1 MVVHPT
7 CYYATI
13 IRSPAYGLGL
23 GISGIHDSTDS
34 STKFMVSDVIK
45 GGPAYGKVSKD
56 DELVGVNGNSLSGM
70 KYSEAIKILREC
82 GEEVELRLIKHKEH
96 TEFCDMAS
104 DFVND
109 NMSRHNSSLLR
120 RPSHSEYCAS
130 TSQNNDIHTVK
141 YRSDT
146 ALWNNCHQS
155 TEYFTK
161 KCPKLVEVYLK
172 RRDTGES
179 LGVELLSRLTIASVD
194 ENSMGA
200 RAGLKRGD
208 RIVTLNGINAA
219 HLSLIDTANMLRRQ
233 ETVLLVAREP
243 DLKQNY
249 IYHNMDTMPLVN
261 SSSVPA
267 DLSGLLSHHQSM
279 VPMFPSHS
287 TREDKTAMRHFGRT
301 SQTDNH
307 IYQNF
312 EQRCKS
318 CEACVNGPTGS
329 VISQGDI
336 SNICGDQCKCNHK
349 QIYSVSQ
356 MKANTFHESNPNLLW
371 LKKSNPETL
380 PFDEQNGCLDYR
392 KEDVKQA
399 FNVSQS
405 PTTRKV
411 ILRFNN
417 NFKGEIGLILIGGN
431 KTGIYVG
438 KVIPDSIADQAGV
451 GEGDKLI
458 KLNGTDLKGWTKEEV
473 FLSLMANE
481 DKLILELLY
490 DPLSYQKICD
500 SEVIHES
507 FHVRANFNMNQ
518 YVSGS
523 SALISSI
530 KYSGLCILKGDIF
543 HVQETLVDD
552 ALGSWLATKVYPNT
566 SDVGLI
572 PNEQRAQRYISA
584 NQHQENQQTAF
595 TLPAY
600 ERVVQLDKF
609 PFPRPVVIF
618 GPLCEL
624 ARQRLTQM
632 SSISSAKVDYFI
644 EEPVKFIVP
653 PINSAYSN
661 NTGKNYPIDEEN
673 NNKPYGLIRLSAI
686 NECMK
691 RGYHCLLDIGPAA
704 IERLI
709 LLGVPPIVILINPAS
724 KSQLKDLLKH
734 YWQFNKNSAALFIPS
749 KLGSRTRPTIKE
761 MVTILWNSVLHLR
774 QYKSYFITDTV
785 PLLPVTSKKN
795 SFSEV
800 EWLRNLTE
808 VIRHHQNSPVWI
820 GEETEIGQLKV
831 NEILEDDDM
840 LTKDDPE
847 TPRPGLC
854 NQTDDNLDYGK
865 EVRKEDMNN
874 NNNNNNAKNE
884 SHSQVCQ
891 DNAYPITSG
900 QLPMYQSNEMRY
912 NNRNV
917 PFKSTNEVKANISCD
932 CKCGCDKRISV
943 NKESFNLRE
952 INEQKDALSSIN
964 FPPLSLETLKLHIES
979 TSIKYPQVDQSQY
992 ENKHLPSNIHSA
1004 NETEPVDSQ
1013 TPTISPTLSLH
1024 QLVFDDNTSSDCRPS
1039 DEQKL
1044 QSYDVRS
1051 NTPDPHS
1058 VLSSLATSPRTILA
1072 EKHGE
1077 FGSEGG
1083 ILEIPEHKVCLRI
1096 PAGAISKEE
1105 EMQKIFLRVY
1115 DSANELPLDDLHS
1128 ESRLCTDKP
1137 VLVSPMV
1144 MCGPRGLRFHK
1155 PVELTVPRYPLD
1167 SESSDESETKRDK
1180 HLEKWNLSLLHAS
1193 AISTSTSA
1201 DEDSLPRTSRST
1213 EPTKWHEIPL
1223 NTKSESSLKKNKL
1236 SLEEQRSRND
1246 QGILSIIKDSQISIL
1261 IDHF

>member
-45 GGPAYGKVSKD
+45 GGPAYGKVS
-56 DELVGVNGNSLSGM
+56 
-70 KYSEAIKILREC
+70 
-82 GEEVELRLIKHKEH
+82 
-96 TEFCDMAS
+96 
-104 DFVND
+104 
-109 NMSRHNSSLLR
+109 SSLLR

-179 LGVELLSRLTIASVD
+179 KMDASGLGVELLSRLTIASVD

-318 CEACVNGPTGS
+318 CEGYNNVFCGCGTACVNGPTGS

-458 KLNGTDLKGWTKEEV
+458 KVSTLNGTDLKGWTKEEV

-584 NQHQENQQTAF
+584 NQHQLYFIYNLRLQENQQTAF

-808 VIRHHQNSPVWI
+808 VIRHHQNSPVIIDFLFPYLNI
-820 GEETEIGQLKV
+820 G
-831 NEILEDDDM
+831 
-840 LTKDDPE
+840 
-847 TPRPGLC
+847 
-854 NQTDDNLDYGK
+854 
-865 EVRKEDMNN
+865 
-874 NNNNNNAKNE
+874 
-884 SHSQVCQ
+884 H
-891 DNAYPITSG
+891 
-900 QLPMYQSNEMRY
+900 
-912 NNRNV
+912 
-917 PFKSTNEVKANISCD
+917 
-932 CKCGCDKRISV
+932 
-943 NKESFNLRE
+943 
-952 INEQKDALSSIN
+952 
-964 FPPLSLETLKLHIES
+964 
-979 TSIKYPQVDQSQY
+979 KYCS
-992 ENKHLPSNIHSA
+992 
-1004 NETEPVDSQ
+1004 
-1013 TPTISPTLSLH
+1013 
-1024 QLVFDDNTSSDCRPS
+1024 
-1039 DEQKL
+1039 
-1044 QSYDVRS
+1044 
-1051 NTPDPHS
+1051 
-1058 VLSSLATSPRTILA
+1058 
-1072 EKHGE
+1072 
-1077 FGSEGG
+1077 
-1083 ILEIPEHKVCLRI
+1083 
-1096 PAGAISKEE
+1096 
-1105 EMQKIFLRVY
+1105 
-1115 DSANELPLDDLHS
+1115 
-1128 ESRLCTDKP
+1128 
-1137 VLVSPMV
+1137 
-1144 MCGPRGLRFHK
+1144 
-1155 PVELTVPRYPLD
+1155 
-1167 SESSDESETKRDK
+1167 
-1180 HLEKWNLSLLHAS
+1180 
-1193 AISTSTSA
+1193 
-1201 DEDSLPRTSRST
+1201 
-1213 EPTKWHEIPL
+1213 
-1223 NTKSESSLKKNKL
+1223 
-1236 SLEEQRSRND
+1236 
-1246 QGILSIIKDSQISIL
+1246 
-1261 IDHF
+1261 